1 MIARRLTVPADRR
14 FVAIWAVVTSVAVI
28 VAVVAGVLAWR
39 GTSADDDDAAAPIR
53 QAAAIAVTDLM
64 NFSPDDDAADRARV
78 AERLTGALAADYL
91 TRGPDVVFPAAT
103 TSRVEMAAVVLDVG
117 VTERTD
123 SRARVLVFVDQS
135 IALQGAPGEPERI
148 GVARWATMTAEDGR
162 WLLARLEPVSPQ

>member
-14 FVAIWAVVTSVAVI
+14 FVAIWAVVISVAVI

-39 GTSADDDDAAAPIR
+39 GTSVGDDDAAAPIR

-103 TSRVEMAAVVLDVG
+103 TSRVVMSAVVLDVG

-135 IALQGAPGEPERI
+135 IALQGAPGAAERI

>member
-14 FVAIWAVVTSVAVI
+14 FVSIWAVVTSVAVI

-39 GTSADDDDAAAPIR
+39 GTSVDDAAAPIR

-117 VTERTD
+117 VTERTG

-148 GVARWATMTAEDGR
+148 GVARWATMTAENGR